1 MAVTKLD
8 VLDDLDEIKICIGY
22 RYRGKRY
29 NEMPS
34 ELKVLEGCEPVY
46 ESMAGWKASTAGLS
60 EYGTLPQ
67 KAQRYLARIEELIGV
82 EIGIISTG
90 FRRDET
96 IILKKIF

>member
-1 MAVTKLD
+1 V
-8 VLDDLDEIKICIGY
+8 GY
-22 RYRGKRY
+22 RYHGKRY
-29 NEMPS
+29 DEMPS